1 MLSFDAVTREVCT
14 ANREV
19 TSTPLQ
25 SLVLLNDTQ
34 FIEAARVLA
43 ESLWRDPDGEQRLQR
58 AFQRVLGRTP
68 KPSEVRILTQ
78 LFDEQR
84 SYFTQK
90 PEEATQLLKTGEKPV
105 DPSLPRIDLA
115 AATVVVSTLMNHDEF
130 VMKR

>member
-1 MLSFDAVTREVCT
+1 M
-14 ANREV
+14 
-19 TSTPLQ
+19 
-25 SLVLLNDTQ
+25 
-34 FIEAARVLA
+34 
-43 ESLWRDPDGEQRLQR
+43 
-58 AFQRVLGRTP
+58 